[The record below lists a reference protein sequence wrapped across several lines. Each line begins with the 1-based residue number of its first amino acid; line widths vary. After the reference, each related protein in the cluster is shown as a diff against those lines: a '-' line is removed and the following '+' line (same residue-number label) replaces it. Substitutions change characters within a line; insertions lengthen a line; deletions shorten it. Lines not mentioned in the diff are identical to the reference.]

1 MFKTIGARVP
11 APAGLASPLL
21 WGTEDH
27 LAEIF
32 GSEVEWTHNVRTFTY
47 RFRSADAYVDRFA
60 TYYGPTI
67 KALEALGGD
76 AEALKNDLSELALD
90 WNRLDSDAPIA
101 VPATYLE
108 SVGVV
113 SGS

>member
-1 MFKTIGARVP
+1 MFKTIGARVAP
-11 APAGLASPLL
+11 PAGLASPLL

-32 GSEVEWTHNVRTFTY
+32 RGDVEWTHTVRTFTY
-47 RFRSADAYVDRFA
+47 RFQSADAYVNRFA
-60 TYYGPTI
+60 TYYGPTL
-67 KALEALGGD
+67 KALEALGPD
-76 AEALKNDLSELALD
+76 ADELRNDLRELALE
-90 WNRLDSDAPIA
+90 WNRLETERPIA

-113 SGS
+113 SS